1 MSRPKKRRRVC
12 DFPQTRAFAPVNP
25 PEEKATIILTVEE
38 YETIR
43 LIDRESVSQEQC
55 GERMQVAQTT
65 VQQMYT
71 RARKSWRRYWWRAC
85 RCGLKAATIASAA
98 EAAQVARAG
107 FAANGC
113 FICYTG
119 TRKEN
124 IQ

>member
-1 MSRPKKRRRVC
+1 M
-12 DFPQTRAFAPVNP
+12 NP

-71 RARKSWRRYWWRAC
+71 RARKSWRRYWPP
-85 RCGLKAATIASAA
+85 
-98 EAAQVARAG
+98 ARTW
-107 FAANGC
+107 
-113 FICYTG
+113 I
-119 TRKEN
+119 
-124 IQ
+124 